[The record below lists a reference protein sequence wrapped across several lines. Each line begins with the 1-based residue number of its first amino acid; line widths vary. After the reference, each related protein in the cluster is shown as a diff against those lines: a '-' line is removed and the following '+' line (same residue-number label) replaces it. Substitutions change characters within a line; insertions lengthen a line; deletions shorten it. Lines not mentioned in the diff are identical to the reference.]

1 MPVSTQTRS
10 AILWKTAE
18 VLGQRLGW
26 FIIGM
31 VLARLVAPADFG
43 LFALMMV
50 FNLLAILFVD
60 SGFNSALIQKQD
72 ITYTDECSV
81 FWFNMLAGTLVALL
95 MVAASPWIASF
106 FGYEVLKPLTWLMAA
121 NLWIHAWTSVPS
133 ALLSKQLNFKVQ
145 MQAGLIATF
154 SAGALSI
161 YLAWIGWGVW
171 ALAMQF
177 FATTAIRSVLLWTLY
192 RWRPARR
199 FNPARMREMF
209 SFGSYIFFSS
219 LLEVFSSQLHAVLI
233 GRYYSAAS
241 LGYFNRATSTRDLLQ
256 SVMTTIYNSVA
267 FPLFSSF
274 AQDRGRLRESMQ
286 KSTVAMMAINLPVM
300 MGLLVTADDLIPTLF
315 GDQWIPSVPYM
326 QVLCLAGMI
335 WPMQV
340 SPLNMLKALGHSK
353 LMFRLGLLK
362 HSVMI
367 KTIAVT
373 AQISIL
379 AMAWGLVAVS
389 ATAFLINSHYSGRM
403 LNYGALKQLRDVLP
417 YILLSAAMAMM
428 VMLAGAAM
436 SDLATGWRALTQ
448 VLAGSVFYL
457 GAMHMLKMDASSYA
471 KDLLRLR

>member
-10 AILWKTAE
+10 AILWKTTE

-199 FNPARMREMF
+199 FSPARMREMF

-233 GRYYSAAS
+233 GRYYSAAVS
-241 LGYFNRATSTRDLLQ
+241 YTHLTLP
-256 SVMTTIYNSVA
+256 TTCTPCRSRW
-267 FPLFSSF
+267 S
-274 AQDRGRLRESMQ
+274 
-286 KSTVAMMAINLPVM
+286 
-300 MGLLVTADDLIPTLF
+300 
-315 GDQWIPSVPYM
+315 PY
-326 QVLCLAGMI
+326 
-335 WPMQV
+335 
-340 SPLNMLKALGHSK
+340 H
-353 LMFRLGLLK
+353 
-362 HSVMI
+362 
-367 KTIAVT
+367 
-373 AQISIL
+373 
-379 AMAWGLVAVS
+379 
-389 ATAFLINSHYSGRM
+389 
-403 LNYGALKQLRDVLP
+403 
-417 YILLSAAMAMM
+417 
-428 VMLAGAAM
+428 
-436 SDLATGWRALTQ
+436 
-448 VLAGSVFYL
+448 
-457 GAMHMLKMDASSYA
+457 
-471 KDLLRLR
+471 

>member
-1 MPVSTQTRS
+1 M
-10 AILWKTAE
+10 
-18 VLGQRLGW
+18 LGQRLGW

-81 FWFNMLAGTLVALL
+81 FWFNLLAGTVVALI

-106 FGYEVLKPLTWLMAA
+106 FRHEVLKPLTWLMAA

-177 FATTAIRSVLLWTLY
+177 FATTTIRSVLLWTLY
-192 RWRPARR
+192 RWRPALR
-199 FNPARMREMF
+199 FSLARMREMF
-209 SFGSYIFFSS
+209 SFGSYIFFSG

-233 GRYYSAAS
+233 GRSYNATA

-256 SVMTTIYNSVA
+256 SVMTTVYNSVA

-274 AQDRGRLRESMQ
+274 AQDRERLRESLQ

-300 MGLLVTADDLIPTLF
+300 VGLLVTADVLIPTLF
-315 GDQWIPSVPYM
+315 GEQWVPSVPYM
-326 QVLCLAGMI
+326 QVLCLAGII
-335 WPMQV
+335 WPMQI

-353 LMFRLGLLK
+353 LMFRLGLVK
-362 HSVMI
+362 HGVLI
-367 KTIAVT
+367 LTVAVT

-379 AMAWGLVAVS
+379 AIAWGLVAVS
-389 ATAFLINSHYSGRM
+389 VTAFLINAHYSARM
-403 LNYGALKQLRDVLP
+403 LDYGALRQLRDVLP
-417 YILLSAAMAMM
+417 YIVLTLVMAAVVLLVGFAVSE
-428 VMLAGAAM
+428 
-436 SDLATGWRALTQ
+436 LATGWRALIQ
-448 VLAGSVFYL
+448 VLAGAVFYPVT
-457 GAMHMLKMDASSYA
+457 MLSMKMEASVYA
-471 KDLLRLR
+471 RDLLMMRRPGEL

>member
-10 AILWKTAE
+10 AILWKTTE

-199 FNPARMREMF
+199 FSPARMREMF

-315 GDQWIPSVPYM
+315 GDQWIPSVPSM

-367 KTIAVT
+367 MTIAVT

-428 VMLAGAAM
+428 VMLVSAAM
-436 SDLATGWRALTQ
+436 SELATGWRALTQ

-457 GAMHMLKMDASSYA
+457 GAAY
-471 KDLLRLR
+471 LLRMEASTYARDLINVR

>member
-10 AILWKTAE
+10 AILWKTTE

-199 FNPARMREMF
+199 FSPARMREMF

-367 KTIAVT
+367 MTIAVT

-428 VMLAGAAM
+428 VMLVSAAM
-436 SDLATGWRALTQ
+436 SELATGWRALTQ

-457 GAMHMLKMDASSYA
+457 GAAY
-471 KDLLRLR
+471 LLRMEASTYARDLINVR

>member
-10 AILWKTAE
+10 AILWKTTE

-199 FNPARMREMF
+199 FSPARMREMF

-367 KTIAVT
+367 MTIAVT

-428 VMLAGAAM
+428 VMLVSATM
-436 SDLATGWRALTQ
+436 SELATGWRALTQ

-457 GAMHMLKMDASSYA
+457 GAAY
-471 KDLLRLR
+471 LLRMEASTYARDLINVR